1 MQSFVWRIFAFG
13 EGFGPSAMISACA
26 TMAGAGSEIALGR
39 FENADRVTVSWRSI
53 ELDPEAPP
61 ARTGELAEQLARKYC
76 MAIRG
81 VPTFIVDRTI
91 GVMGAQPL
99 ELLLEICAEG
109 GLSAKASSP
118 HEP

>member
-1 MQSFVWRIFAFG
+1 
-13 EGFGPSAMISACA
+13 
-26 TMAGAGSEIALGR
+26 
-39 FENADRVTVSWRSI
+39 
-53 ELDPEAPP
+53 
-61 ARTGELAEQLARKYC
+61 

-91 GVMGAQPL
+91 GVMSAQPP

-109 GLSAKASSP
+109 GLSARASSP

>member
-1 MQSFVWRIFAFG
+1 
-13 EGFGPSAMISACA
+13 MISACA
-26 TMAGAGSEIALGR
+26 TSASAGSEIALGR
-39 FENADRVTVSWRSI
+39 FENADRVTVSWRSM
-53 ELDPEAPP
+53 ELDPEARPE
-61 ARTGELAEQLARKYC
+61 RTGELAEQLARKYC